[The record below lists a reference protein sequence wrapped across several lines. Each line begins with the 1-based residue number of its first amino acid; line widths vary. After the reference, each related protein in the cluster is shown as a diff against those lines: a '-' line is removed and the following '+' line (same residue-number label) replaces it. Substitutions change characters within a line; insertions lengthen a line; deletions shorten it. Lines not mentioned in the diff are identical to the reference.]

1 MMSVFTSGFTIT
13 VDGNEGTVVFA
24 IGLLGMIV
32 IVVLFL
38 ELDGGSGA
46 TGGGL
51 IDGEGGGETGRT
63 GDGGV

>member
-13 VDGNEGTVVFA
+13 IGGNEGTVVFA

-32 IVVLFL
+32 VVLFL
-38 ELDGGSGA
+38 EFDGGSGA